1 LTKKQAGLRLSLDDV
16 ILRLQPFGGIST
28 YWRELTAGLTA
39 LRVQYDLVTRRPAI
53 RIEPA
58 FTPGSLFHSSY
69 YRFGIGR
76 GARTITTVHDLI
88 HERGLLTSL
97 PSRMFVTY
105 RKALFRLTD
114 GFVCVSEQTKRD
126 LLEIYPNESRS
137 KPIQVAQHGNPLSSF
152 IAGASMPPVESTST
166 AREKVFVFVGTR
178 QGYKSFGVA
187 LEAFSLSGLSK
198 ENYRLVCTGA
208 PFSDA
213 ECEQLDAMGLRERVI
228 STGQLS
234 TEDIYKLYGKAL
246 ALIYPSIY
254 EGFGLPVLEAMT
266 FGCIPLVADI
276 DPMRSISQG
285 VVSAFPPGD
294 ASALALQMQAVTS
307 PEFAAAAAKRA
318 QARARDFE
326 WKASIESHV
335 SLYRL
340 LGATH

>member
-1 LTKKQAGLRLSLDDV
+1 MTKKPAGLRLSLDDA
-16 ILRLQPFGGIST
+16 ILGLQPFGGIST
-28 YWRELTAGLTA
+28 YWRELTAGLSA
-39 LRVQYDLVTRRPAI
+39 LGVQYGIVSRRPAI

-69 YRFGIGR
+69 YRFGFGP
-76 GARTITTVHDLI
+76 GACTVTTVHDLI

-97 PSRMFVTY
+97 PSRLFVAY

-126 LLEIYPNESRS
+126 LLEIYPNESRG

-152 IAGASMPPVESTST
+152 IAGTPMPPVDSSG
-166 AREKVFVFVGTR
+166 REKVFVFVGTR
-178 QGYKSFGVA
+178 QGYKSFDVA

-213 ECEQLDAMGLRERVI
+213 ERERLAVMGLRERVI

-234 TEDIYKLYGKAL
+234 TEDIYNLYGQAL
-246 ALIYPSIY
+246 ALVYPSIY

-285 VVSAFPPGD
+285 VAPAFPAGD
-294 ASALALQMQAVTS
+294 ASALASQMQAVTS
-307 PEFAAAAAKRA
+307 PEVAAAAAKRA
-318 QARARDFE
+318 LARARDFE

-335 SLYRL
+335 SLYRM
-340 LGATH
+340 LGAAH